1 MEKTLLTML
10 ERISTVAT
18 MEKEK
23 MMMSGVPE
31 VCSVTSTVDAQRDA
45 STKSLVS
52 RKVSVD
58 KDLYKLMI
66 K

>member
-1 MEKTLLTML
+1 MLTML

-31 VCSVTSTVDAQRDA
+31 VCSVTSTVDAQKDA
-45 STKSLVS
+45 SRKSLVS
-52 RKVSVD
+52 GKVCVM
-58 KDLYKLMI
+58 KDL
-66 K
+66 